1 MAEKGGGDVAG
12 ERTTKKERE
21 TSPLNLKSLKKIITI
36 MNRAKITELDIEQD
50 GVKIHLRK
58 GPGPGEI
65 AAAPMMPMVPAVAPM
80 PAAPAPA
87 AAPAPVAAAPA
98 AAPET
103 EDANL
108 HPIASPMVGTFYRAP
123 APDAKPYVEIGAEV
137 DENQVVCIVEA
148 MKLMNEIKADVKG
161 VIRKILVENAQAVEY
176 GQPLFLVER
185 KG

>member
-1 MAEKGGGDVAG
+1 MAEKGGGDMPG
-12 ERTTKKERE
+12 ERILKKERE
-21 TSPLNLKSLKKIITI
+21 TNPLNLKSLKKIITI

-50 GVKIHLRK
+50 GMKIHLRK

-65 AAAPMMPMVPAVAPM
+65 AAAPLMPVVPAVAPM
-80 PAAPAPA
+80 PVAAPAPAPAAPA
-87 AAPAPVAAAPA
+87 AAPAADA
-98 AAPET
+98 
-103 EDANL
+103 EDNL
-108 HPIASPMVGTFYRAP
+108 HTIASPMVGTFYRSP
-123 APDAKPYVEIGAEV
+123 GPDAKPYVDVGAEV